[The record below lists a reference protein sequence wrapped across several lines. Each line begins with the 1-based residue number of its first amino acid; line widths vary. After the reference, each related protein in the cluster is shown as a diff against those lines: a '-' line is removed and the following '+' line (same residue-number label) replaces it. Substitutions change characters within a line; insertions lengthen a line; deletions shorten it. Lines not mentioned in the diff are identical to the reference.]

1 MNNLT
6 LSSFS
11 KTGLPSDT
19 RLYIAKDNSRETYVA
34 PEKFAS
40 KVLTW
45 LGNIPLFKNIAAVQK
60 HTENTRVQD
69 QKILQVF
76 LKALTEKYDEKTIN
90 AVTVVAGLNDT
101 IKPLTPARIQQIKK
115 MAENAKEGFS
125 KDIMS
130 KQHVGLPKHFSLV
143 VKGGE
148 IKVPEQN
155 VDADADADALKTQ
168 MLLDIAVNGLK
179 RTIPQLEKV
188 DGKSLRENFHAMSS
202 GNGAL
207 RSLMTNLS
215 NLKYIPEAKQLNDD
229 AIKLKEIP
237 VGVALFSQWGT
248 NGGEV
253 AKWIDK
259 ASDQELTL
267 AAKSIQ
273 TILKEVQKIA
283 TELSNIKIGAPVLQ
297 S

>member
-69 QKILQVF
+69 QKSLQVF
-76 LKALTEKYDEKTIN
+76 LKALTERYDEQTIN
-90 AVTVVAGLNDT
+90 AVAVVAGLNDT
-101 IKPLTPARIQQIKK
+101 IKPLTPARIQQITE

-155 VDADADADALKTQ
+155 VDADALKTQ
-168 MLLDIAVNGLK
+168 MLLEIAVNGLK

-207 RSLMTNLS
+207 RSLMTNLT

-229 AIKLKEIP
+229 AIKLKGIP

-273 TILKEVQKIA
+273 AIIKEVQKIA

>member
-69 QKILQVF
+69 QKSLQVF
-76 LKALTEKYDEKTIN
+76 LKALTERYDEQTIN
-90 AVTVVAGLNDT
+90 AVAVVAGLNNT
-101 IKPLTPARIQQIKK
+101 IKPLTPARIQQITE
-115 MAENAKEGFS
+115 MAENAKESFS

-130 KQHVGLPKHFSLV
+130 KQHVGLPKYFSLV
-143 VKGGE
+143 TKGSE

-155 VDADADADALKTQ
+155 VDVAALDTQ

-215 NLKYIPEAKQLNDD
+215 SLGYIPEAKHLYKHANKLNNTQ
-229 AIKLKEIP
+229 
-237 VGVALFSQWGT
+237 VGIASFSQWGT

-273 TILKEVQKIA
+273 TIIKEVQKIA
-283 TELSNIKIGAPVLQ
+283 TELANIKIGAPVLQ